1 MEVPITYGQIAKH
14 NLDKNQMS
22 TSLIFDKEVS
32 RWNHIKCIMDE
43 AEKGL
48 TFKEKTELK
57 VIFERWILT
66 LANDVEENEDI
77 IFSTRKISLDY
88 PATAKML
95 SELQDKR
102 IPSPHSRYK
111 PILIYG
117 SKFIALQSY
126 PKSKLPIIVNNNTIK
141 INDYTRTFPPGNLK
155 ILLAMTSDLMSL
167 GTMIMRYA
175 CTLMGGRQWTSPLDI
190 YRYVVDRYK
199 VTVEAFASPMNAQVL
214 YLNNSDLKYCSIF
227 PDTDAPYGSMGDFF
241 KVDLVGKHVFA
252 NPPRIDNIILPVVQ
266 RMIQTCERASDSF
279 VRFIVEV
286 PEWTD
291 AEYYI
296 ILMNSPFKVFDHS
309 FGKGQHYFVD
319 TTDKFNKSIAYFNT
333 HLFVL
338 SVNVDDTYS
347 DLINFMETLYKSQ

>member
-1 MEVPITYGQIAKH
+1 MEVPVNYGQIA
-14 NLDKNQMS
+14 NFNQ
-22 TSLIFDKEVS
+22 EVS
-32 RWNHIKCIMDE
+32 RWHHIKCIMNE

-48 TFKEKTELK
+48 SYKEKGELK
-57 VIFERWILT
+57 TIFERWILT
-66 LANDVEENEDI
+66 LANDVEEGEDI
-77 IFSTRKISLDY
+77 IFSKRKISLNY

-95 SELQDKR
+95 EELKAKK
-102 IPSPHSRYK
+102 IPSPQSRYN
-111 PILIYG
+111 PILNYG
-117 SKFIALQSY
+117 NRYIALKSY
-126 PKSKLPIIVNNNTIK
+126 PKSKLPVILDNNTVQIG
-141 INDYTRTFPPGNLK
+141 DYTRTFPPGNLK
-155 ILLAMTSDLMSL
+155 ILLSMNNNPEVL
-167 GTMIMRYA
+167 GAMIMRYA

-199 VTVEAFASPMNAQVL
+199 VTVEGFASPMNAQIL
-214 YLNNSDLKYCSIF
+214 FLSHQNSGDLKYCSIF
-227 PDTDAPYGSMGDFF
+227 PETDAPYGSMGDFF

-291 AEYYI
+291 AEYYTT
-296 ILMNSPFKVFDHS
+296 LMNSSFKVFDHS

-319 TTDKFNKSIAYFNT
+319 TTDKFKKSIAYFNT

-338 SVNVDDTYS
+338 SVNVDDTYD
-347 DLINFMETLYKSQ
+347 DLINFMETLYKS

>member
-1 MEVPITYGQIAKH
+1 MEVPVTYGQIAKH
-14 NLDKNQMS
+14 NLTP
-22 TSLIFDKEVS
+22 TSLIFNKEVS
-32 RWNHIKCIMDE
+32 RWNHIKSIMDE

-48 TFKEKTELK
+48 SFKEKAELK
-57 VIFERWILT
+57 TIFERWILT
-66 LANDVEENEDI
+66 LANDVEDNEDI
-77 IFSTRKISLDY
+77 IFSKRKISLEY

-95 SELQDKR
+95 SELEDKK
-102 IPSPHSRYK
+102 IPSPQNRYK
-111 PILIYG
+111 PILNYG
-117 SKFIALQSY
+117 NKFIALSSY
-126 PKSKLPIIVNNNTIK
+126 PKSKLPVIVNNNTVK

-155 ILLAMTSDLMSL
+155 ILLAMNSNLEVL
-167 GTMIMRYA
+167 GAMIMRYA

-199 VTVEAFASPMNAQVL
+199 VTVEAFASPMNAQIL
-214 YLNNSDLKYCSIF
+214 FLNHSETNLKYCSIF
-227 PDTDAPYGSMGDFF
+227 PETDAPYGSMGDFF

-279 VRFIVEV
+279 VKFIVEV

-291 AEYYI
+291 AEYYTL
-296 ILMNSPFKVFDHS
+296 LMNSSFRVFDHS

-319 TTDKFNKSIAYFNT
+319 TTDKFKKNIAYFNT

-338 SVNVDDTYS
+338 SVNVEDTYT
-347 DLINFMETLYKSQ
+347 DLINFMETLYKS